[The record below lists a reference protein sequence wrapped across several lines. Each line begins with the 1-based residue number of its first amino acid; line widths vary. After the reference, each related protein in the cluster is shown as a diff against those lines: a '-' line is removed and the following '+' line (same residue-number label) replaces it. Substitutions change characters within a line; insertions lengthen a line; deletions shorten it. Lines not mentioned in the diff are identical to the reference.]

1 MNKEEKVIPKV
12 KMLNKEE
19 LEILKKI
26 NKYLLPAH
34 MTNFAFFLTRNY
46 WASFDGNFGAWW
58 LNESNNSTKSY
69 CIDGEGKL
77 SLVLSD
83 ARNIGIRPVIKY
95 SSIASQ
101 MKNIEICDN
110 ENLFKIGEYGE
121 YPQQII
127 CDKLLTSFIYKL
139 EKFTKKKFFKKTGR
153 KFTIDSYH
161 GNNVDEKFTPQI
173 FDEYEYQNKKIVRL
187 DKNIIEIK
195 PIKWIILEDYDLCIA
210 EKVIIPNIQYNN
222 KNNNN
227 GNYENTAMWFLNT
240 YFAREIISLG
250 TKIEDIENKEN
261 RSIISE
267 NKSQIKST
275 LNTEY
280 QTITL
285 LLDKL
290 KYFNY
295 TKYLE
300 YKKELELI
308 IKESECK
315 DSFEIGNNE
324 INLTLYSN
332 NKISI
337 LKKLINLEAKIK
349 LIFDFK
355 LYTEND
361 IIICIDNL
369 VNKVMKMLEM
379 EPNNIFDLNEIN
391 KISEI
396 FLNNINAISLSNQ
409 VCIANKI
416 SLLYLIAIKKY
427 GIQKD
432 IIKNNNYILSLKN
445 YIYILI
451 KDLLVSKQI
460 TINNSINLSFNDEIS
475 LEYILEIINN
485 IEFTDKQKSLLLSKK
500 LI

>member
-1 MNKEEKVIPKV
+1 MDKEEKVIPKV
-12 KMLNKEE
+12 KLLNKDE
-19 LEILKKI
+19 LEILDKVNYHLISGK
-26 NKYLLPAH
+26 
-34 MTNFAFFLTRNY
+34 MTNFALLFTEKY
-46 WASFDGNFGAWW
+46 WNKFGKIFGTWW
-58 LNESNNSTKSY
+58 LNESSNSEKAY
-69 CIDGEGKL
+69 CIKGPGKL

-187 DKNIIEIK
+187 NKNIIEVK

-210 EKVIIPNIQYNN
+210 KQIIIPNIQYNN

-227 GNYENTAMWFLNT
+227 GNYENTVMWFLNT
-240 YFAREIISLG
+240 YFAREIISLSP
-250 TKIEDIENKEN
+250 KIEDIENKED

-275 LNTEY
+275 LNIEY

-295 TKYLE
+295 AKYLE

-308 IKESECK
+308 IKESKYK
-315 DSFEIGNNE
+315 DNFEISNGK
-324 INLTLYSN
+324 INLSLYTD
-332 NKISI
+332 NKISL

-349 LIFDFK
+349 LILDFK

-361 IIICIDNL
+361 IITCIDNL
-369 VNKVMKMLEM
+369 VNKVMKMLGM

-391 KISEI
+391 KISEV
-396 FLNNINAISLSNQ
+396 FFNNINIISLSNQ
-409 VCIANKI
+409 IYIANKI

-427 GIQKD
+427 GIKKD
-432 IIKNNNYILSLKN
+432 VIKNNDYILSLKN
-445 YIYILI
+445 YIYLLI

-460 TINNSINLSFNDEIS
+460 TIDNSVNLSFNDEIS
-475 LEYILEIINN
+475 LEYIIEIIDN
-485 IEFTDKQKSLLLSKK
+485 IEFTDKQKSLSLTKN
-500 LI
+500 

>member
-12 KMLNKEE
+12 KLLNKDE
-19 LEILKKI
+19 LEILDKVNYHLI
-26 NKYLLPAH
+26 SGE
-34 MTNFAFFLTRNY
+34 MTNFALLFTEKY
-46 WASFDGNFGAWW
+46 WNGFGQILGRWW
-58 LNESNNSTKSY
+58 LNESSNSEKAY
-69 CIDGEGKL
+69 CIEGLGEL

-101 MKNIEICDN
+101 IKNIEISDN
-110 ENLFKIGEYGE
+110 ENSIKIGEYGE

-210 EKVIIPNIQYNN
+210 KQIIIPNIQYNN

-227 GNYENTAMWFLNT
+227 GNYENTVMWFLNT
-240 YFAREIISLG
+240 YFAREIISLSP
-250 TKIEDIENKEN
+250 KIEDIENKEN

-308 IKESECK
+308 IKESEYK
-315 DSFEIGNNE
+315 DNFEISNGK
-324 INLTLYSN
+324 INLSLYTD
-332 NKISI
+332 NKISL

-361 IIICIDNL
+361 IITCIDNL
-369 VNKVMKMLEM
+369 VNNVMKILQM
-379 EPNNIFDLNEIN
+379 EANNIFDLNEIN

-445 YIYILI
+445 YIYLLI

-460 TINNSINLSFNDEIS
+460 TIDNSVNLSFNDEIS
-475 LEYILEIINN
+475 LEYIIEIIDN
-485 IEFTDKQKSLLLSKK
+485 IEFTDKQKSLSLTKN
-500 LI
+500 